1 MRILL
6 DTHSF
11 LWFIAGS
18 DSLSTQA
25 RDFIA
30 DLGNEVLLSTGSL
43 WELAIKVSIGKIE
56 LSRPFGEII
65 PEQLR
70 ENEIAVLPIELSHLT
85 MVTELPF
92 HHRDP
97 FDRLIIA
104 QGIVEKLPVITR
116 DITFRHY
123 PVEILW

>member
-25 RDFIA
+25 RDLIA

-65 PEQLR
+65 PEQLS
-70 ENEIAVLPIELSHLT
+70 ENEITVLPIELSHLT
-85 MVTELPF
+85 MLTELPF

-104 QGIVEKLPVITR
+104 QGIVEGLPVITR
-116 DITFRHY
+116 DIMFRNY
-123 PVEILW
+123 PVDILW